1 MLKFT
6 KVELHNFLSYQD
18 AELNLDNQGV
28 TLIEG
33 VNNSND
39 AYTSSGSGKSSLLS
53 AITYALYGKTVSG
66 LTSNAVINKEAGT
79 DCYVKLYFTL
89 DDNKYYIARYRKG
102 KNGNANKVRLYL
114 NDKEITEA
122 TNPKT
127 NAAIQNLIGVEFNTY
142 INTISYGS
150 SDEPVFS
157 QATDKGKKEILEN
170 LANTGVYVKAKDIAN
185 EDLKEFKHK
194 LENEESSQ
202 TLSLSRIET
211 LKEMAAQDKQRYDE
225 EVSRQKANKATLER
239 LKSDRDNYAKESEKR
254 LRELNMSLQ
263 EVLKTEP
270 QSNVADTLGKAHN
283 DLDKT
288 NQAISTVNAKIS
300 QSTALLK
307 DLRKQYTDINNKTVC
322 PLCGHKLDEEH
333 KQNEL
338 NNIIAKGN
346 DCKAELLKYQNGQK
360 QLLPIK
366 DKQEAVVNKLQAEVN
381 NYNSLYKEYQ
391 NKVTSIKNEQQQ
403 IKYELQNYDAKIQAQ
418 EQSSAFDIVPAK
430 CYNSDIKEE
439 EDKLKKVKRN
449 IEKLETKIDNYTIL
463 VNKVFSKEGITSVVL
478 DLITPYLN
486 EHANYYLNKLSGS
499 ILTIDM
505 NTQKMNANKTL
516 SDKFDLRVHNQAGA
530 DSYQNCSA
538 GERKRIDI
546 AIAFAIQDLQQ
557 DHANT
562 ATNIAIYDEC
572 FDGLD
577 SVGCESVIEILKE
590 KANTISSIFVITH
603 NDTLKP
609 LFDNSIQVIK
619 NKQGISSIGE

>member
-6 KVELHNFLSYQD
+6 KVELHNFLPYQD

-127 NAAIQNLIGVEFNTY
+127 NATIQNLIGVEFNTY

-170 LANTGVYVKAKDIAN
+170 LANTGIYAQAKDIAN
-185 EDLKEFKHK
+185 EYLKEFKHK

-202 TLSLSRIET
+202 HLSLSRIGT
-211 LKEMAAQDKQRYDE
+211 LKEMAEQDKKRYDE
-225 EVSRQKANKATLER
+225 EVSRQKANKATLKR
-239 LKSDRDNYAKESEKR
+239 LKLDRDNYAKESEKR

-270 QSNVADTLGKAHN
+270 QSNVADTLGKAHT

-288 NQAISTVNAKIS
+288 NRIINTTSSKIS
-300 QSTALLK
+300 QSTALLE
-307 DLRKQYTDINNKTVC
+307 DLRKQYTELNNKTVC
-322 PLCGHKLDEEH
+322 PVCGHKLDKEH
-333 KQNEL
+333 KQKEL
-338 NNIIAKGN
+338 NNITAKGN
-346 DCKAELLKYQNGQK
+346 DCKAELLRYQKAQN

-366 DKQEAVVNKLQAEVN
+366 NKQEAVVNKLQTEAN
-381 NYNSLYKEYQ
+381 NYNSRYKEYQ

-403 IKYELQNYDAKIQAQ
+403 LKYELQNYDAKIQAQ

-439 EDKLKKVKRN
+439 EDKLKKVEQK
-449 IEKLETKIDNYTIL
+449 IKKLETKINNYTIL